1 MVLVIRKYLK
11 NIKHLNRNIKLYLIS
26 ILIFNLGL
34 GAFQADFN
42 LYILSMGMQPDFLGV
57 ILSLTPLVEALASI
71 PLGFA
76 AEKVGFKRTLV
87 VIYIVLGLSYFIQIL
102 SPNKSLIML
111 GAAMIGI
118 VAGGNFII
126 QLPFLS
132 HYTKEDR
139 NQAFTMAM
147 LVFYLAYATG
157 GLIGGYL
164 PALMN
169 EIILDGTI
177 TYRILL
183 GAFSL
188 MIVMGA
194 VPMLFADEDKPDSD
208 RKISLEPYLKGMD
221 ANTVKFAIV
230 ETFIG
235 ASLAFVASFLNII
248 FVYYFNSTIEFY
260 GTTVALLVIPTIFFL
275 FLGPS
280 IAERI
285 GNLRTVLITRVL
297 TAFLAVFVVL
307 TTNPFIGAG
316 AFILY
321 RSLLGFSQ
329 SLWFAFAISVATRR
343 SRMATSTWLEITF
356 QIGMGIAALAG
367 GYLIQRDSYVLLG
380 VISSLSMA
388 MCFILTYIFF
398 GKEHLTPWKE
408 LRARRET
415 ETA

>member
-147 LVFYLAYATG
+147 LVFTWRM
-157 GLIGGYL
+157 L
-164 PALMN
+164 P
-169 EIILDGTI
+169 
-177 TYRILL
+177 
-183 GAFSL
+183 
-188 MIVMGA
+188 
-194 VPMLFADEDKPDSD
+194 
-208 RKISLEPYLKGMD
+208 
-221 ANTVKFAIV
+221 
-230 ETFIG
+230 
-235 ASLAFVASFLNII
+235 
-248 FVYYFNSTIEFY
+248 
-260 GTTVALLVIPTIFFL
+260 
-275 FLGPS
+275 
-280 IAERI
+280 
-285 GNLRTVLITRVL
+285 
-297 TAFLAVFVVL
+297 VV
-307 TTNPFIGAG
+307 
-316 AFILY
+316 
-321 RSLLGFSQ
+321 
-329 SLWFAFAISVATRR
+329 
-343 SRMATSTWLEITF
+343 
-356 QIGMGIAALAG
+356 
-367 GYLIQRDSYVLLG
+367 
-380 VISSLSMA
+380 
-388 MCFILTYIFF
+388 
-398 GKEHLTPWKE
+398 
-408 LRARRET
+408 
-415 ETA
+415 